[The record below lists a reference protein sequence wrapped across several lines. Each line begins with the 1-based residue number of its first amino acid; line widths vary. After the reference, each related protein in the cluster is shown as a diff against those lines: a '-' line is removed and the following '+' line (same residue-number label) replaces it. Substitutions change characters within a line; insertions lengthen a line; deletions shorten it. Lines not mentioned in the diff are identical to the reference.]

1 MAVKEAELKRLKA
14 ELEAIDS
21 DRARSEEERKKMRAV
36 FEEKVEQARKQLAQL
51 QKQLREGEAAKV
63 GLLTPKG
70 LE

>member
-63 GLLTPKG
+63 GLFDTQRS
-70 LE
+70 

>member
-1 MAVKEAELKRLKA
+1 MVTKEAELRRLKA

-51 QKQLREGEAAKV
+51 QKQLKEGDAAKV
-63 GLLTPKG
+63 
-70 LE
+70 